1 MRRATTSAV
10 LLALLAWTAGGV
22 SGAAAT
28 PPPPKKAA
36 AKPAVCAD
44 GKPRKRGGFGRLL
57 GSVAGGVASSAVGRA
72 GGRIVAGLAGSTINL
87 ALTDALSCKLE
98 PAERER
104 AAKATND
111 VLEKPVG
118 TTAAWSS
125 DTRADV
131 SGSST
136 LTAQNR
142 LADGSMCKNVRDVA
156 TVNGEEMV
164 ISKRMC
170 KAPGGT
176 GYVMQSSAV

>member
-1 MRRATTSAV
+1 MRKATTSAV
-10 LLALLAWTAGGV
+10 LFGLFAWTAASASTSV
-22 SGAAAT
+22 AA
-28 PPPPKKAA
+28 PPPQKAA

-44 GKPRKRGGFGRLL
+44 GKPRKRGGFGGFL

-72 GGRIVAGLAGSTINL
+72 GGRIVAGLAGSTINA

-104 AAKATND
+104 AAKATTE

-118 TTAAWSS
+118 TTANWASE
-125 DTRADV
+125 TRADV

-136 LTAQNR
+136 LTAQSR

-156 TVNGEEMV
+156 TVNGEEIV
-164 ISKRMC
+164 ISKKMC
-170 KAPGGT
+170 KAPGGS
-176 GYVMQSSAV
+176 GYVMQSSAA